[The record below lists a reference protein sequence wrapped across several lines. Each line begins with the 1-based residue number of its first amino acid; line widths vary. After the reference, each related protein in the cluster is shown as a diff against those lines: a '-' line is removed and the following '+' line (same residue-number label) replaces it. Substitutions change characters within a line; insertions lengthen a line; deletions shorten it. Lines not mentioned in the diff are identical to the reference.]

1 MFDESSKTDLVSDYI
16 ICLFYPL
23 DVYQIQK
30 SGTAANE
37 ASVLLRGSHH
47 NNFLAPSAVTTTTA
61 VLHDEEDEEDMD
73 KSAVSRQQRS
83 HSDTTVV
90 LTENNRIRSNF
101 VAGFKI
107 TDFL

>member
-1 MFDESSKTDLVSDYI
+1 MFDESSKTDLVCDYI
-16 ICLFYPL
+16 IFLFDPL

-37 ASVLLRGSHH
+37 SSVLLHGNHH
-47 NNFLAPSAVTTTTA
+47 NDSLAPSAVTTTTA
-61 VLHDEEDEEDMD
+61 VLHEEEDMD

-90 LTENNRIRSNF
+90 
-101 VAGFKI
+101 
-107 TDFL
+107 